1 MRTMTFVVLVV
12 LVAVAL
18 GIGVSGVL
26 AQDNPAKTPDAV
38 DVTITGVNHGL
49 LSSLA
54 KGTAASANGALAQ
67 MNVLK
72 VTEAK
77 MKDGAAIAELA
88 GKTLY
93 YVPSKTADSVI
104 TGGELRGKNVT
115 ILGKLFKNESAILV
129 EKVEAEDGEIGLDD
143 LEMMPKGDKSN
154 KFPVL

>member
-1 MRTMTFVVLVV
+1 MTFVGLIV
-12 LVAVAL
+12 LVAVTL

-26 AQDNPAKTPDAV
+26 AQDSPAKTPDAV

-54 KGTAASANGALAQ
+54 KGAAASANGVLAQ

-104 TGGELRGKNVT
+104 TGERLRGKNIT
-115 ILGKLFKNESAILV
+115 ISGKLFKDVCAILV
-129 EKVEAEDGEIGLDD
+129 EEVQAEGGEVDAEEWETL
-143 LEMMPKGDKSN
+143 PKGDKSN

>member
-1 MRTMTFVVLVV
+1 MTFVVLVV

-26 AQDNPAKTPDAV
+26 AQDSPAKAPEAV

-54 KGTAASANGALAQ
+54 KGETASANGALAQ

-104 TGGELRGKNVT
+104 TGERLRGKIVT
-115 ILGKLFKNESAILV
+115 INGRLFKEECAILV
-129 EKVEAEDGEIGLDD
+129 GEIQSEGGDAAEEDWNIL
-143 LEMMPKGDKSN
+143 PKGEKSQIQD
-154 KFPVL
+154 L